1 MVRKPEVDYRKLRLS
16 NINAPEYAHLK
27 LLWGWVAYFALYV
40 LTEAFI
46 PYERCTVIYS
56 PLDDLIPFCE
66 IFIIPYVLWYL
77 LVAGSLLYFLLFHI
91 KSFENL
97 QKYII
102 ITQVVAMTVYIVF
115 PNRQDLRP
123 DSFPRD
129 NVFTRLVGLLYQ
141 VDTSTNVCP
150 SLHVAYSVG
159 IASVWT
165 KEKGVSPAVKA
176 AIVIFVILVCLS
188 TVFLKQHSVVDGF
201 AALIVCLLAEWLVY
215 RKKGS
220 KRNGKKIRR

>member
-1 MVRKPEVDYRKLRLS
+1 MRRKPEVDYSKFRLKK
-16 NINAPEYAHLK
+16 INDPEYAHLK
-27 LLWGWVAYFALYV
+27 LLWGWVFYFAAYL
-40 LTEAFI
+40 LTERFI

-56 PLDDLIPFCE
+56 PLDDVIPFCE
-66 IFIIPYVLWYL
+66 YFIVPYVLWYV

-91 KSFENL
+91 KSFKNL

-102 ITQVVAMTVYIVF
+102 ITQVVAMAVYILF

-129 NVFTRLVGLLYQ
+129 NVFTQMVGLLYC

-150 SLHVAYSVG
+150 SLHVAYSVA
-159 IASVWT
+159 IASVWC
-165 KEKGVSPAVKA
+165 KEENIHWAVKT
-176 AIVIFVILVCLS
+176 AIVIFVITVCLS

-201 AALIVCLLAEWLVY
+201 AALLVCLLAEWWVFK
-215 RKKGS
+215 KKG
-220 KRNGKKIRR
+220 

>member
-1 MVRKPEVDYRKLRLS
+1 MARKPEVDYLKFRLNKL
-16 NINAPEYAHLK
+16 NDPEYAHLK
-27 LLWGWVAYFALYV
+27 LLFGWVVYFVLYF
-40 LTEAFI
+40 LTERII
-46 PYERCTVIYS
+46 PYERCTVIHCA
-56 PLDDLIPFCE
+56 LDDVIPFCE
-66 IFIIPYVLWYL
+66 YFIVPYFLWYL

-123 DSFPRD
+123 EQFPRD
-129 NVFTRLVGLLYQ
+129 NLFSQMVGFLYQ

-165 KEKGVSPAVKA
+165 KEKGIHWLVKA

-201 AALIVCLLAEWLVY
+201 AALVVCLLAEWLVY
-215 RKKGS
+215 RKKG
-220 KRNGKKIRR
+220 

>member
-1 MVRKPEVDYRKLRLS
+1 MVRKPEVDYSKVRLKNLS
-16 NINAPEYAHLK
+16 DPEYSHLK
-27 LLWGWVAYFALYV
+27 LLLGWVFYFAGYI
-40 LTEAFI
+40 LTERLI
-46 PYERCTVIYS
+46 PYDRCTVIYS

-66 IFIIPYVLWYL
+66 IFIIPYFLWYL

-91 KSFENL
+91 KSFKSL

-129 NVFTRLVGLLYQ
+129 NVFTQLVGLLYRL
-141 VDTSTNVCP
+141 DTSTNVCP

-165 KEKGVSPAVKA
+165 KEKGVSPAVKTA
-176 AIVIFVILVCLS
+176 VVIFVILVCLS

-201 AALIVCLLAEWLVY
+201 AALLVCLLAEWLVF

-220 KRNGKKIRR
+220 RKKDG

>member
-1 MVRKPEVDYRKLRLS
+1 MRRKPEVDYSKFRLKK
-16 NINAPEYAHLK
+16 INDPEYAHLK
-27 LLWGWVAYFALYV
+27 LLWGWVFYFAAYV
-40 LTEAFI
+40 LTERFI

-56 PLDDLIPFCE
+56 PLDDVIPFCE
-66 IFIIPYVLWYL
+66 YFIVPYVLWYV

-91 KSFENL
+91 KSFKNL

-102 ITQVVAMTVYIVF
+102 ITQVMAMAVYILF

-129 NVFTRLVGLLYQ
+129 NVFTQMVGLLYS

-150 SLHVAYSVG
+150 SLHVAYSVA
-159 IASVWT
+159 IASVWC
-165 KEKGVSPAVKA
+165 KEENIHWAVKT
-176 AIVIFVILVCLS
+176 AIVIFVITVCLS

-201 AALIVCLLAEWLVY
+201 AALLVCLLAEWLVF
-215 RKKGS
+215 RKKG
-220 KRNGKKIRR
+220 

>member
-1 MVRKPEVDYRKLRLS
+1 MRRKPEVDYSKVRLK
-16 NINAPEYAHLK
+16 NINDPEYSHLK
-27 LLWGWVAYFALYV
+27 LLLGWVFYFAGYA
-40 LTEAFI
+40 LTERFI
-46 PYERCTVIYS
+46 PYDRCTVIYS
-56 PLDDLIPFCE
+56 KLDDLIPFCE
-66 IFIIPYVLWYL
+66 YFIIPYFLWYL

-91 KSFENL
+91 KSFKNL

-102 ITQVVAMTVYIVF
+102 ITQVVAMAVYIVF

-129 NVFTRLVGLLYQ
+129 NIFTQMVGFLYS

-150 SLHVAYSVG
+150 SLHVAYSVA
-159 IASVWT
+159 IASVWI
-165 KEKGVSPAVKA
+165 KEKDVHWAVKT

-201 AALIVCLLAEWLVY
+201 AALLVCLLAEWLIF
-215 RKKGS
+215 RKKGP
-220 KRNGKKIRR
+220 KEKDG

>member
-1 MVRKPEVDYRKLRLS
+1 MRRKPEVDYSKFRLKK
-16 NINAPEYAHLK
+16 INDPEYAHLK
-27 LLWGWVAYFALYV
+27 LLWGWVFYFAAYV
-40 LTEAFI
+40 LTERFI

-56 PLDDLIPFCE
+56 PLDDVIPFCE
-66 IFIIPYVLWYL
+66 YFIVPYVLWYV

-91 KSFENL
+91 KSFKNL

-102 ITQVVAMTVYIVF
+102 ITQVMAMAVYILF

-129 NVFTRLVGLLYQ
+129 NVFTQMVGLLYS

-150 SLHVAYSVG
+150 SLHVAYSVA
-159 IASVWT
+159 IASVWC
-165 KEKGVSPAVKA
+165 KEENIHWAVKT
-176 AIVIFVILVCLS
+176 AIVIFVIMVCLS

-201 AALIVCLLAEWLVY
+201 AALLVCLLAEWLVF
-215 RKKGS
+215 RKKG
-220 KRNGKKIRR
+220 

>member
-1 MVRKPEVDYRKLRLS
+1 MRRKPEVDYSQFRLKK
-16 NINAPEYAHLK
+16 INDPEYAHLK
-27 LLWGWVAYFALYV
+27 LLLGWVFYFTFYA

-46 PYERCTVIYS
+46 PYDRCTVIYS
-56 PLDDLIPFCE
+56 PLDDVIPFCE
-66 IFIIPYVLWYL
+66 YFIVPYVLWYA

-91 KSFENL
+91 KSFKNL

-102 ITQVVAMTVYIVF
+102 ITQVVAMTVYILF

-123 DSFPRD
+123 QSFPRD
-129 NVFTRLVGLLYQ
+129 NIFTQIVGLLYSL
-141 VDTSTNVCP
+141 DTSTNVCP
-150 SLHVAYSVG
+150 SLHVAYSIA

-165 KEKGVSPAVKA
+165 KERDVHWTVKT

-201 AALIVCLLAEWLVY
+201 AAILVCLFAEWWVFY
-215 RKKGS
+215 R
-220 KRNGKKIRR
+220 RR